1 MYPTSLLPNTMIF
14 RADQINCLFTQDLMG
29 NVLAR
34 YHLKYHEAYKSHGGL
49 VTALELL
56 TVEQG
61 SLDMDLE
68 HDARSVLRADP
79 CLLSE

>member
-1 MYPTSLLPNTMIF
+1 
-14 RADQINCLFTQDLMG
+14 MG

-34 YHLKYHEAYKSHGGL
+34 YHLKYREAYKSHGGL

-56 TVEQG
+56 TVDQV
-61 SLDMDLE
+61 SLEMDLE

-79 CLLSE
+79 CLLSEWTFHSGC